1 MSTRWETLAGDTSK
15 FALKMSFIA
24 DASEIPVATDMAAS
38 WGSFELWVNGM
49 NLCAH
54 VEEGETLEAV
64 HWYLLPLLE
73 WLAANWNP
81 MLHEE
86 RLPVRN
92 AAEDA
97 VSSLYRTRFAGE
109 GVSTDQALEHDDEW
123 YAWRQRHALHAAR
136 DGGLFPEVYLR
147 RWEDKVEV
155 SWSNHPPP
163 GPPPGF
169 AFLVPHGRANLDP
182 VGVAD
187 ALHAV
192 MHAAVEQLKSWEP
205 ESERLADLVIRV
217 RELNKP
223 RIQRASRLDWLFGLR
238 PDATDGTTHS
248 WNAVKR
254 LFQPASAKV
263 RRAVLEPVGTG
274 LVLQGSSHAVLLFGS
289 VSPTIEQSDARALA
303 DLLVDLFDE
312 HGDPPELLEVV
323 AEAESAPLEGHP
335 WEQGYDSAER
345 AHDALTLSGDGKVD
359 IEAVLER
366 LGVRVEALSLS
377 DHRLR
382 GVAVAGPQHRP
393 AVVHNDTHPRNLSR
407 EGRRFTLAHELCHLL
422 IDRRVGRKLAIASGP
437 WAPIEVEQRANAFA
451 AYFLMPPDRVRSIVA
466 GLTEPLASPSSV
478 LAVAE
483 ALETSPRATVEHL
496 HNLGFLDEFE
506 RDVLRGTGLDDE
518 TFDRPNVEI
527 GG

>member
-24 DASEIPVATDMAAS
+24 DTSEIPVATDVAAS

-86 RLPVRN
+86 RLPIRN
-92 AAEDA
+92 AGEDA

-109 GVSTDQALEHDDEW
+109 GVSKDRAIEHDNEW

-136 DGGLFPEVYLR
+136 EGGLFPEVFLR
-147 RWEDKVEV
+147 RWEDKVEA
-155 SWSNHPPP
+155 SWSNQPPP

-169 AFLVPHGRANLDP
+169 AFLVPHGRAILDP
-182 VGVAD
+182 VDVAG
-187 ALHAV
+187 ALYAV
-192 MHAAVEQLKSWEP
+192 IRAAVGQLQAWEP
-205 ESERLADLVIRV
+205 ESERLTDLVAVV
-217 RELNKP
+217 RDLNKP
-223 RIQRASRLDWLFGLR
+223 RVQRASRLDWLFDLR
-238 PDATDGTTHS
+238 AGAADHTTGSWDAM
-248 WNAVKR
+248 KR
-254 LFQPASAKV
+254 LFQPAAAKV
-263 RRAVLEPVGTG
+263 RRAILEPAGTG

-289 VSPTIEQSDARALA
+289 VSPAIEQSDARALA
-303 DLLVDLFDE
+303 DLLVGLFDE
-312 HGDPPELLEVV
+312 NGDPAELLAVV
-323 AEAESAPLEGHP
+323 AEAESAPLEGPP
-335 WEQGYDSAER
+335 WEQGYDLAEC
-345 AHDALTLSGDGKVD
+345 AHDALTLTGDGRID
-359 IEAVLER
+359 IEAVLGR
-366 LGVRVEALSLS
+366 LGVQVEALSLS

-407 EGRRFTLAHELCHLL
+407 EGRRFTVAHELCHLL

-451 AYFLMPPDRVRSIVA
+451 ASFLMPPDRVRSIVA
-466 GLTEPLASPSSV
+466 GLAEPVASMSSV
-478 LAVAE
+478 LTVAE
-483 ALETSPRATVEHL
+483 TFETSPRATLEHL
-496 HNLGFLDEFE
+496 HNLGFLDDFE
-506 RDVLRGTGLDDE
+506 RDVLRGTSLDDQ
-518 TFDRPNVEI
+518 TFDRPTVEI